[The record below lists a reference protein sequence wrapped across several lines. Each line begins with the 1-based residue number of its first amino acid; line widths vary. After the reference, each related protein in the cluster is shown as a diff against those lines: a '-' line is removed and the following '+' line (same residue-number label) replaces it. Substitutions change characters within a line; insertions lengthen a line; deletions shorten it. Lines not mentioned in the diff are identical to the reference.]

1 MKLMFIGDIHIRGNN
16 PRNRKDNYFETL
28 KAKLRECWKIA
39 EERKVKAILQ
49 PGDIFHTPEVSIKT
63 LLEAVEVFKECPVPF
78 YCTPGNHDLHGYN
91 IESYNRT
98 SLNLLCLLTAF
109 GVEVGGTGGKIASDT
124 LINDY
129 DSKSRV
135 WVSLQPYTSD
145 VDINGAGYWYDYKW
159 CKHTEEPRVKIHV
172 VHGMLLDHNL
182 PYEARYTNIYN
193 VETNADIILS
203 GHDHVGYGVIKRSDG
218 KVFCNP
224 GALMRLSASHAEME
238 RTVQVAIIDTETRE
252 IELVPLQTAKPAEE
266 VLDRSGIEANQER
279 QYAMEEFAAVIQSK
293 TGERITLNVP
303 EIIERIA
310 KEEGVAADVAKK
322 ALELVLDTQR

>member
-1 MKLMFIGDIHIRGNN
+1 MLAHIRVRTWVEPLGEN
-16 PRNRKDNYFETL
+16 TAL
-28 KAKLRECWKIA
+28 K
-39 EERKVKAILQ
+39 
-49 PGDIFHTPEVSIKT
+49 
-63 LLEAVEVFKECPVPF
+63 
-78 YCTPGNHDLHGYN
+78 
-91 IESYNRT
+91 
-98 SLNLLCLLTAF
+98 
-109 GVEVGGTGGKIASDT
+109 
-124 LINDY
+124 
-129 DSKSRV
+129 
-135 WVSLQPYTSD
+135 LQPYEHD
-145 VDINGAGYWYDYKW
+145 VDVDRETYYNTVSSPA
-159 CKHTEEPRVKIHV
+159 HTKILVIHS
-172 VHGMLLDHNL
+172 MLLDHNL
-182 PYEARYTNIYN
+182 PYEARYTNLYS

-203 GHDHVGYGVIKRSDG
+203 GHDHVGYGVIKRKDG